1 MAEKPASQP
10 LLRKSRYR
18 RDTLGAKAKNFPH
31 VQNQISSV
39 LMTVVAKRGSI
50 TTNSPTTNSPT
61 MQPKPKSF
69 LYSMLNPRSNDFQ
82 AVAFK
87 WFITIVIIMDLLLFI
102 VSTDPDLNPQ
112 RAELCVVWEGIVS
125 WIFLTEYLLRLVA
138 VIESKKH
145 GTMGPV
151 KGRLRYMLTTHALID
166 LTATAPYFVEKFSG
180 LNLPTLTYL
189 RSFRLLRI
197 LKTQGFAKAINSV
210 CRVIRFNSEILFVA
224 VWIGMGLVL
233 FTAVLMYY
241 LRPRDEDHPEFE
253 SLSATMYLATMMLT
267 GQGGPDGDLPW
278 YTSSVVLLTGVFS
291 IGMFAIPAS
300 MLTWGFEGKVI
311 LRCCSNLL
319 KTPLLITNHREPI
332 SPIFIVSGEAERL
345 AKLRWKKS
353 MDNLRDDTSQTED
366 SGHDDWSYS
375 SDEYSSDEEYLN
387 VIAGLDDDDSDEE
400 QEKIRKAFQLA
411 DTDGSG
417 RLSLSEFTMM
427 MNDNQNEALDE
438 TFGKYRVIL
447 AQRIQDLENKV
458 EGNSKKLDRIC
469 ELLEDMKRSQQ

>member
-300 MLTWGFEGKVI
+300 MLTWGFEG
-311 LRCCSNLL
+311 
-319 KTPLLITNHREPI
+319 
-332 SPIFIVSGEAERL
+332 EAERL

>member
-1 MAEKPASQP
+1 M
-10 LLRKSRYR
+10 
-18 RDTLGAKAKNFPH
+18 
-31 VQNQISSV
+31 
-39 LMTVVAKRGSI
+39 GS
-50 TTNSPTTNSPT
+50 
-61 MQPKPKSF
+61 
-69 LYSMLNPRSNDFQ
+69 
-82 AVAFK
+82 
-87 WFITIVIIMDLLLFI
+87 
-102 VSTDPDLNPQ
+102 
-112 RAELCVVWEGIVS
+112 
-125 WIFLTEYLLRLVA
+125 
-138 VIESKKH
+138 
-145 GTMGPV
+145 V

>member
-1 MAEKPASQP
+1 MYGTMAEKPASQP

-300 MLTWGFEGKVI
+300 MLTWGFEG
-311 LRCCSNLL
+311 
-319 KTPLLITNHREPI
+319 
-332 SPIFIVSGEAERL
+332 EAERL